1 MANDLNQVV
10 LIGNCVR
17 DVEIS
22 YTQGGMCIGKLS
34 LASNRSVKR
43 NNQWESEVSY
53 FDVTIFGKTA
63 ENLQPYLLKGQKVAV
78 SGILKQDRWEKDG
91 HKFSKIGIIAN
102 IVQLIG
108 SNPRSNGPWVRK
120 IPWRMAWQPTPVFLP
135 GESTWTRESGGLQGM
150 GSQRVGHN

>member
-17 DVEIS
+17 DVAIS
-22 YTQGGMCIGKLS
+22 YTQGRMCIGKVS
-34 LASNRSVKR
+34 LASNRSVKQ
-43 NNQWESEVSY
+43 NGQWVSEVSY

-63 ENLQPYLLKGQKVAV
+63 ENLQPYLLKGQKIAV

-108 SNPRSNGPWVRK
+108 SNSGSNRANSPAESVSAPSPTNNTAMTENPSVDDSTGFEEFPED
-120 IPWRMAWQPTPVFLP
+120 IPF
-135 GESTWTRESGGLQGM
+135 
-150 GSQRVGHN
+150 

>member
-1 MANDLNQVV
+1 MTNDLNQVV

-22 YTQGGMCIGKLS
+22 YTQGGMCIGKLA

-63 ENLQPYLLKGQKVAV
+63 ENLQQYLVKGKKIAIA
-78 SGILKQDRWEKDG
+78 GILKQDRWEKDG
-91 HKFSKIGIIAN
+91 HKYSKVGIVAN
-102 IVQLIG
+102 SVQLIG
-108 SNPRSNGPWVRK
+108 SNSPSNGINQPVESVSAPSL
-120 IPWRMAWQPTPVFLP
+120 INNSAMADNPSVD
-135 GESTWTRESGGLQGM
+135 ESTGFEEFPEDIPF
-150 GSQRVGHN
+150 

>member
-1 MANDLNQVV
+1 MENDINNVV

-17 DVEIS
+17 DVAIS

-34 LASNRSVKR
+34 LASNRSVKQ
-43 NNQWESEVSY
+43 NGQWGAEVSY

-63 ENLQPYLLKGQKVAV
+63 ENLKPYLIKGQKIAV
-78 SGILKQDRWEKDG
+78 SGLLKQDRWEKDG

-108 SNPRSNGPWVRK
+108 SNRVNSPAESVSSPSPIKCSTMAENPSVDDSTGFEEFPED
-120 IPWRMAWQPTPVFLP
+120 IPF
-135 GESTWTRESGGLQGM
+135 
-150 GSQRVGHN
+150 

>member
-17 DVEIS
+17 DVAIS

-34 LASNRSVKR
+34 LASNRSVKQ
-43 NNQWESEVSY
+43 NGQWVSEVSY

-63 ENLQPYLLKGQKVAV
+63 ENLQPYLLKGQKIAV

-102 IVQLIG
+102 VVQLIG
-108 SNPRSNGPWVRK
+108 SNSGSNRENKPSESVSSPNPINNSAMAENPSVDDSTGFEEFPED
-120 IPWRMAWQPTPVFLP
+120 IPF
-135 GESTWTRESGGLQGM
+135 
-150 GSQRVGHN
+150 

>member
-1 MANDLNQVV
+1 MANDLNLVV

-17 DVEIS
+17 DVAIS

-63 ENLQPYLLKGQKVAV
+63 ENLQQYLTKGKKIAV

-91 HKFSKIGIIAN
+91 NKYSKVGIVAN
-102 IVQLIG
+102 AVQLIG
-108 SNPRSNGPWVRK
+108 SNGQN
-120 IPWRMAWQPTPVFLP
+120 QPTTGFYSPIP
-135 GESTWTRESGGLQGM
+135 TNNTSEAENSTVDDSAGFEEFPEDIPF
-150 GSQRVGHN
+150 

>member
-17 DVEIS
+17 EVAIS
-22 YTQGGMCIGKLS
+22 YTQGGICIGKLS

-63 ENLQPYLLKGQKVAV
+63 ENLQPYLVKGQKVAV

-108 SNPRSNGPWVRK
+108 SNPRSNGANQPAESVSAPSSINNSAMAENPSVDDSTGFEEFPED
-120 IPWRMAWQPTPVFLP
+120 IPF
-135 GESTWTRESGGLQGM
+135 
-150 GSQRVGHN
+150 

>member
-17 DVEIS
+17 DVAIS

-34 LASNRSVKR
+34 LASNRSVKQ
-43 NNQWESEVSY
+43 NGQWVSEVSY
-53 FDVTIFGKTA
+53 YDVTIFGKTA
-63 ENLQPYLLKGQKVAV
+63 ENLQPYLLKGQKIAV

-102 IVQLIG
+102 VVQLIG
-108 SNPRSNGPWVRK
+108 SNRVNSPAESVSAPSPINNSAMAENPSVDDSTGFEEFPED
-120 IPWRMAWQPTPVFLP
+120 IPF
-135 GESTWTRESGGLQGM
+135 
-150 GSQRVGHN
+150 